1 MTDRDERLPVNPT
14 LAPHTPPTTPDP
26 HAGPGP
32 MPDTLPDAPPVP
44 APSTDGLNAQE
55 VTTLVGGGD
64 ASRAETNESLAN
76 AEGLGDLDDR

>member
-1 MTDRDERLPVNPT
+1 
-14 LAPHTPPTTPDP
+14 
-26 HAGPGP
+26 

-44 APSTDGLNAQE
+44 APSTDSLNAQE

-76 AEGLGDLDDR
+76 AEGLGDPEDR